1 MLVYDM
7 VEASIAKAI
16 KENVTMQEKFFR
28 KPS

>member
-1 MLVYDM
+1 MSVYDM

-16 KENVTMQEKFFR
+16 KDNVTMQKKFLR